1 MDSEPRLATVRIREL
16 GATLALGASRAWVNA
31 SDQVALVRALG
42 VFVLTRLAVFL
53 VAACAYRL
61 SPAPVSPPIELYLGK
76 SALGAWIRWDAGW
89 YLNVAERGYWF
100 DTVGQSNVAF
110 FPLFPLLIRTVG
122 RAIGNPMVAGLLIAN
137 LAAVGAAIA
146 LWTWVR
152 DEAGEVTAGRAV
164 LWLAV
169 FPFSFFLQTIYA
181 ESLFFLLVT
190 LALIAGRRGHWPA
203 AGLLGGL
210 AAATRPMGVLLF
222 PAFAWTLV
230 REWHRG
236 TRTVRLGDALGLLLV
251 PAGLGLYMAFLWAA
265 FGDPLAFWYAHAT
278 GWNVRFHWD
287 LAGYWRET
295 SWLLTRGPRIRT
307 YTQLMDTL
315 RVVLPVCFIAL
326 TVGAFRRLG
335 ATAGIYTAGTVAV
348 AILFAP
354 ESVGREL
361 RAAVTAFAVMGF
373 SSRGIMDEGLR
384 LASFAALLV
393 LLIAFVTAHFVG

>member
-1 MDSEPRLATVRIREL
+1 MDFEPRLATVRIREL
-16 GATLALGASRAWVNA
+16 GATLALGATRAWVNA
-31 SDQVALVRALG
+31 ADQVALVRALA
-42 VFVLTRLAVFL
+42 VFVLTRLTIFL
-53 VAACAYRL
+53 VAACAHRL
-61 SPAPVSPPIELYLGK
+61 SPAPVPPPTSLYLGK
-76 SALGAWIRWDAGW
+76 SALGVWIRWDAGW
-89 YLNVAERGYWF
+89 YLSVAERGYWY
-100 DTVGQSNVAF
+100 DAVGQSNVAF
-110 FPLFPLLIRTVG
+110 FPLFPLLIRAVG
-122 RAIGNPMVAGLLIAN
+122 GVTGNPMVAGLVIAN
-137 LAAVGAAIA
+137 LAALGAAIA

-152 DEAGEVTAGRAV
+152 EEAGAAAAGRAV

-169 FPFSFFLQTIYA
+169 FPFSFFFQTIYA

-190 LALIAGRRGHWPA
+190 LAFIAGRRGYWPA

-210 AAATRPMGVLLF
+210 AAATRPMGILLF
-222 PAFAWTLV
+222 PAFAWALA
-230 REWHRG
+230 REWRRG
-236 TRTVRLGDALGLLLV
+236 TGRVRVGDALGLLLV
-251 PAGLGLYMAFLWAA
+251 PAGLGVYMAFLWAA
-265 FGDPLAFWYAHAT
+265 FGDPLAFWYTHVT

-326 TVGAFRRLG
+326 AVGAFRRLG
-335 ATAGIYTAGTVAV
+335 AAAGIYTAAAVAV

-361 RAAVTAFAVMGF
+361 LAAVTAFAVMGF

-384 LASFAALLV
+384 LASFGTLLILLV
-393 LLIAFVTAHFVG
+393 AFVTAHFVG